1 MKKILALILISSL
14 LLIAPA
20 SAKSLWTNNSKSQF
34 SDRKAI
40 NQGDIITII
49 IEESSMAQS
58 SNSTQNGKSLE
69 IGGESGAKSE
79 SEKTDKTIFN
89 SIAKMIPLFGAAA
102 KGSSD
107 YKKQAQDSRKTALK
121 TTISVVVEEID
132 ENGNIKLRGERLV
145 KINNADQKMVISG
158 VCRTDDVSVD
168 NTISSTKVANAS
180 IVFNGNVDFSDAK
193 RKGFFAKAAN
203 GIWNFLF

>member
-1 MKKILALILISSL
+1 MTPALN
-14 LLIAPA
+14 
-20 SAKSLWTNNSKSQF
+20 AKSLWNNYSKSQF

-40 NQGDIITII
+40 SEGDIITIL

-79 SEKTDKTIFN
+79 SEKTDKTLFN
-89 SIAKMIPLFGAAA
+89 SLAKMIPLFGAAA

-107 YKKQAQDSRKTALK
+107 FKKQAQDSRKTALK

-158 VCRTDDVSVD
+158 ICRTDDVSVD

-180 IVFNGNVDFSDAK
+180 IIFNGNVDFSNDK